1 MPTTIQ
7 PAHWTYWLQILSEL
21 CFQRVALSGNYEI
34 VAISTDKNT
43 FFNDLDYKA
52 DIGQHF
58 HKSEKS
64 ARWRHR
70 HKIIKT
76 NLKTLVS
83 PLLTRPQGSQGCQKM
98 RQDPLNMPVEVW
110 RAKIAPKL
118 KNIRKSLRKQG
129 FFWHLFFNFDGFWS
143 LCLLGAILAQ
153 KENSFIC
160 KKKNVIFWHPWDP
173 WGRVNSG
180 KKFFWVQTA
189 TVTPWNHQLI
199 VHR

>member
-1 MPTTIQ
+1 MGGKVCLRCKAKHCWALSTNFWKQKVCWQHPAMTTLIIFPQ
-7 PAHWTYWLQILSEL
+7 KNGQVCQRFHDVFRVREASKPHWTYWLQILSKL
-21 CFQRVALSGNYEI
+21 CFQRVVLSGNYEI

-64 ARWRHR
+64 ARRRHR

-98 RQDPLNMPVEVW
+98 GQDPLNMPV
-110 RAKIAPKL
+110 
-118 KNIRKSLRKQG
+118 
-129 FFWHLFFNFDGFWS
+129 
-143 LCLLGAILAQ
+143 
-153 KENSFIC
+153 
-160 KKKNVIFWHPWDP
+160 
-173 WGRVNSG
+173 
-180 KKFFWVQTA
+180 
-189 TVTPWNHQLI
+189 
-199 VHR
+199 